1 VKRYLR
7 PGDAYLHADVF
18 GAASCILR
26 AKRRRVVTRGKNN
39 SDKTGGSS
47 STEPIPLSEQSLR
60 EAGNFTICH
69 SSAWSSRMVTSA
81 WWVES
86 HQVSKTA
93 PSGEYL
99 TVGSFMIRGKKNFLP
114 PSQLELGL
122 AVLFRLGDNE
132 GILRHANERRDF
144 ALSELEEE
152 GLDDADDMVV
162 DQTSKKIADTKK
174 LAAGK
179 HKDKNQSLLTIE
191 SVEESPDEPEKTT
204 TSSKEGLIEASAEEQ
219 VDSRAQDEELAK
231 EENGH
236 ATAQNVSSNENDAS
250 LETMGAM
257 NENVESKPGNK
268 KRGYSVRERK
278 LIKKYGSLEE
288 AEKALGDASK
298 EATPPVSKP
307 SINPSAQA
315 ATDAGNMKRGKKSKM
330 KRAMK
335 KYVDQDEDDR
345 ELALLLLQGGETSK
359 NDKNES
365 KTEDASQAQQLAAAE
380 TAAVLVKDSSEVAKR
395 LSDDVRSLLAQ
406 CVQVGNSNKGAI
418 VEEEP
423 HQQQQTPEMI
433 RWAKL
438 DADILEQL
446 IALEPHEAQVAAAT
460 RLLTLRNSTR
470 VDNFSSSL
478 AGILRTIGKYGYE
491 SLNKKN
497 ESGEMP
503 DKAKR
508 KGEAE
513 KEAESS
519 EWKDVLAEEGIPEG
533 DLDDD
538 AVDDTLDLKK
548 LTGKPLPEDLLL
560 YAVPVLAPYQTVS
573 QYRYRVKLTPG
584 SMKRGKAAKQCLEML
599 TKGDKSPGASEQ
611 FKGLIKKVID
621 NDWVQTII
629 SDVKISAQGASKL
642 NKNQKGKSG
651 GKKK

>member
-1 VKRYLR
+1 
-7 PGDAYLHADVF
+7 
-18 GAASCILR
+18 
-26 AKRRRVVTRGKNN
+26 
-39 SDKTGGSS
+39 
-47 STEPIPLSEQSLR
+47 
-60 EAGNFTICH
+60 
-69 SSAWSSRMVTSA
+69 
-81 WWVES
+81 
-86 HQVSKTA
+86 
-93 PSGEYL
+93 L
-99 TVGSFMIRGKKNFLP
+99 TVGSFMVRGKKNFLP

-152 GLDDADDMVV
+152 GLDDTDDVVV
-162 DQTSKKIADTKK
+162 DQTAKNTKKI
-174 LAAGK
+174 AAGK
-179 HKDKNQSLLTIE
+179 HTDMDQSPLTIE
-191 SVEESPDEPEKTT
+191 SVDNPDAPEKVASSAKAKLIENAGSVADAQVESRVQDEEISREESGDDIAQNLPAVENEESPETI
-204 TSSKEGLIEASAEEQ
+204 G
-219 VDSRAQDEELAK
+219 
-231 EENGH
+231 
-236 ATAQNVSSNENDAS
+236 AT
-250 LETMGAM
+250 
-257 NENVESKPGNK
+257 NENVEFKPENK

-298 EATPPVSKP
+298 EATLSISKP
-307 SINPSAQA
+307 STNSSAPT
-315 ATDAGNMKRGKKSKM
+315 TDSGSSMKRGKKSKM

-345 ELALLLLQGGETSK
+345 ELALLLLQGGEKSK
-359 NDKNES
+359 NDKDAT
-365 KTEDASQAQQLAAAE
+365 KTEDPSQAQQLAAAE

-395 LSDDVRSLLAQ
+395 LSHDVRSLLAQ
-406 CVQVGNSNKGAI
+406 CVQVGNSSKDEVNG
-418 VEEEP
+418 E
-423 HQQQQTPEMI
+423 QQREQPQV
-433 RWAKL
+433 RWEKL

-460 RLLTLRNSTR
+460 RLLTLRNFTR

-497 ESGEMP
+497 DSTGEMP

-508 KGEAE
+508 KGDAE

-519 EWKDVLAEEGIPEG
+519 EWKEVLAEEGIPEG

-548 LTGKPLPEDLLL
+548 LTGKPLAEDLLL

-584 SMKRGKAAKQCLEML
+584 SIKRGKAAKQCLEML
-599 TKGDKSPGASEQ
+599 IKGDRTPGAGEECR
-611 FKGLIKKVID
+611 GLIKKVID

-642 NKNQKGKSG
+642 NKNQNGRSG